1 MPVDRVTFNLLTIS
15 TRPRPKSEAVRY
27 VFCQRALRRT
37 AAPARLFVF
46 SPNKF
51 VAIAAEFA
59 PTPAELALICNAID
73 RPADRVKRYVAQE
86 FGWVRRGKGVED
98 VVAAALCV

>member
-1 MPVDRVTFNLLTIS
+1 
-15 TRPRPKSEAVRY
+15 VRY

-37 AAPARLFVF
+37 AAPARLIVF
-46 SPNKF
+46 SPNKL

-73 RPADRVKRYVAQE
+73 RPADRAKRYVAQE